1 MKKVG
6 GERGGGGNTGG
17 KVQRCSDKIRFVFAK
32 FGKVS
37 RRRVCAF
44 CLEIYQIHDVIT
56 TSCEMNQKL
65 LYTESQL

>member
-44 CLEIYQIHDVIT
+44 CLEIYQIRYYNVV
-56 TSCEMNQKL
+56 
-65 LYTESQL
+65 